1 MIPSHVVECLKSS
14 DPTVYTYLTG
24 KMNNTLF
31 YLSLTIWRAAD
42 SVVGSLDWGG
52 AHYFQRLVTFGITIF
67 GHYFLKLE
75 SRVATFRGSLL
86 LEVHGK
92 IARHN

>member
-1 MIPSHVVECLKSS
+1 M
-14 DPTVYTYLTG
+14 
-24 KMNNTLF
+24 
-31 YLSLTIWRAAD
+31 
-42 SVVGSLDWGG
+42 VGSLDWVG